1 MPRPPHHGDMNSP
14 SPVTPPAPVT
24 PPPPVTIA
32 GYRVVRKLGEGP
44 RAEVFLAGSEG
55 FTVALKVYRS
65 DAAQDSID
73 AELQAL
79 ARSDL
84 QHRVRLLDV
93 GTGDN
98 GLPVAVLERVPGGS
112 LGQLLRRRNGLE
124 PGEAVTIIAP
134 LARLTAALH
143 VAGVAHRAL
152 GVESVHFGDSG
163 QPVLLGFG
171 RSMVFPVG
179 LPPAGLDLQ
188 PGALAD
194 RERLASLAS
203 LVVESVRPEAR
214 AAALDRIADWLSAR
228 QTPLGEDFALQLEER
243 LFDTAEAIP
252 VGLTSAPGALL
263 APAGMVVVPSRTIPT
278 SPAAEPRETRRHGAT
293 RVHRSG
299 RARGV
304 KPEII
309 ARALG
314 AAPLAGARGRV
325 VASVRS
331 VRRPLWWTAGG
342 VAAALCAA
350 LILVPSDGSTSAP
363 SEDASGFPSAAL
375 TRSSAPTRAE
385 ETNTNTEAAGPDQV
399 RGQDPGAALVA
410 LLTARARC
418 FDELSQTC
426 LDAVDQPDSSA
437 LADDAALLGGAARTS
452 ARVPPAT
459 AKAGQVTVLDRQGD
473 SAVVRFGLKRQPAA
487 VLMIRNEAGWRI
499 RSYLEP

>member
-1 MPRPPHHGDMNSP
+1 MNSP
-14 SPVTPPAPVT
+14 SPVTPPA
-24 PPPPVTIA
+24 PVTIA

-143 VAGVAHRAL
+143 VAGIAHRAL

-203 LVVESVRPEAR
+203 LVVESVRPAAR

-252 VGLTSAPGALL
+252 VGLISAPGALL
-263 APAGMVVVPSRTIPT
+263 APAGMVMVPSRTIPT

-350 LILVPSDGSTSAP
+350 LILVPSDGSTPAP

-375 TRSSAPTRAE
+375 TRSSASPRAE
-385 ETNTNTEAAGPDQV
+385 ETSTEETDTEATNIDAAGSDEV
-399 RGQDPGAALVA
+399 RGHDPGAALVA

-437 LADDAALLGGAARTS
+437 LADDAALLGGAVRTS